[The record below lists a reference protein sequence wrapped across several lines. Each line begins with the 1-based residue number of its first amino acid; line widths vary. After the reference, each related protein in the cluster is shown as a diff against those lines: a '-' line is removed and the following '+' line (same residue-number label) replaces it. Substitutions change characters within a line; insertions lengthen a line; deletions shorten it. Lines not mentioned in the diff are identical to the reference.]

1 MTQTNRA
8 FGLSDPSLAVGLST
22 VAFYSSAIPFINVF
36 KQIGDVQRIEGAWTF
51 EVTDENG
58 NTERLDYSEL
68 ARAGFLDE
76 NGYIL
81 RLPEGSESI
90 LSLFNNIPADANI
103 GGRYVFRY
111 QGDGDFRLFG
121 GNVVE
126 ELSVPGR
133 LVIDINNEGFP
144 VGIVINDVNENNHL
158 RDFVL
163 VREEHE
169 ALHDAGA
176 IFNPDY
182 LEEIEDFRVLRFMDW
197 MHTNNSNVR
206 EFSDLA
212 DVDDAFYGLPSNQ
225 ALEYEIAG
233 LIPSISPS
241 ELATLSR
248 GFNTPV
254 YLDPDTREPLRD
266 ADTGELVTF
275 IERGASF
282 IDGLQT
288 GVPLEIMVALSNQVG
303 ADPWFNIPHQASDD
317 FVRQFAT
324 FIRDNLDPR
333 LNVYVEYSNEV
344 WNAQFDQFHYVNEE
358 GLRFFGER
366 SAAGDNFG
374 DQFGDFP
381 AVAYYGY
388 RSAEIIS
395 IFHEVFADQS
405 DRINGVLS
413 GQTFNPFV
421 AQTAIQGAEYYF
433 ELNAPDVAL
442 DDIIDSLGVTGYF
455 GGNVI
460 SQSNI
465 GESIVRLVEASQE
478 AFRNGETSSEFELA
492 NRELAEYYRSGTLF
506 TGAPDSL
513 AQELHFTLPDVQ
525 ERFELHA
532 GLIRG
537 ERLFNAPA
545 GQAYDIDLVQYE
557 GGPTVIPVTNEPVL
571 REFLLQF
578 NRSEELGT
586 VLGEAL
592 ELFRGVGGTLAND
605 FFAVGVPSFGTNFGT
620 QMFLGDENA
629 QSRAFADYNENAAQ
643 QFGQVQPGR
652 DGAAFLQGITQLGT
666 NASETLF
673 GTNEEDFLA
682 AGLGNDAVNGGAGD
696 DGLNGEA
703 GNDTLNGGAGNDTL
717 VGEAGNDRID
727 GGAGNDFALSG
738 DGNDLLIGNTG
749 DDDLRSGRDND
760 TIRGGAGNDLL
771 VSQAGND
778 SLSGGDGN
786 DFLTSGAM
794 ADTLNG
800 GGNRDTLN
808 GGAGDDL
815 LFGGTDIDMLN
826 GGAGNDRLF
835 GNTGNDLIAGGSGN
849 DFADGGIGNDVLSLS
864 SGNDTLNGNRGDD
877 TLNAGVGDDLID
889 GGDGNDEI
897 NAASGRDTIFGGNG
911 NDAIAS
917 GDDADFVAAGT
928 GNDTVNAGNSNDTVF
943 GNQGNDFI
951 AGRVGDDLLSGQDG
965 NDTVN
970 GGSGNDTINGGAGND
985 LLVGE
990 TGNDVINGG
999 NGNDFIVGGGG
1010 DDVLS
1015 GGPGGVDRFRGGEG
1029 ADTFIFANGFGVDVI
1044 EDFNADEIGERID
1057 LSAVG
1062 AITSF
1067 SDLINNHVSTDSSG
1081 NTVIAAGANR
1091 LVLVDVAIGDLSADD
1106 FLF

>member
-8 FGLSDPSLAVGLST
+8 FGAMDPSLAVGLST
-22 VAFYSSAIPFINVF
+22 VAFYSSAIPFINVI

-51 EVTDENG
+51 NVTDENG

-68 ARAGFLDE
+68 ARAGFLDD

-90 LSLFNNIPADANI
+90 LSLFNNIPPDANI

-111 QGDGDFRLFG
+111 EGNGDFRLFG
-121 GNVVE
+121 GNIVE

-133 LVIDINNEGFP
+133 IVIDINNEGFP
-144 VGIVINDVNENNHL
+144 VGIVVNGVDEGNHL

-176 IFNPDY
+176 IFNPEY
-182 LEEIEDFRVLRFMDW
+182 IAEIEDFRVLRFMDW
-197 MHTNNSNVR
+197 MHTNNSNIR

-225 ALEYEIAG
+225 ALEYEFAG

-241 ELATLSR
+241 ELSTLSR

-266 ADTGELVTF
+266 ANTGELVTF
-275 IERGASF
+275 VERGASF

-358 GLRFFGER
+358 GLNFFAER

-395 IFHEVFADQS
+395 IFHEVFGEQS
-405 DRINGVLS
+405 ERINGVLS

-421 AQTAIQGAEYYF
+421 AQQAIQGAEYYL
-433 ELNAPDVAL
+433 EINAPDVAL
-442 DDIIDSLGVTGYF
+442 DDIVDSLGVTGYF
-455 GGNVI
+455 GGNII

-465 GESIVRLVEASQE
+465 GESIVRLIEASQL
-478 AFRNGETSSEFELA
+478 AFQNGETSSEFELA

-506 TGAPDSL
+506 TGAPQSL
-513 AQELHFTLPDVQ
+513 ANELHFTLPDVLEQ
-525 ERFELHA
+525 FEAHA

-545 GQAYDIDLVQYE
+545 GQPYDIDLVQYE
-557 GGPTVIPVTNEPVL
+557 GGPSIIPVTNEPVL
-571 REFLLQF
+571 RNFLLQF
-578 NRSEELGT
+578 VRTEEAAVLLGD
-586 VLGEAL
+586 AL

-620 QMFLGDENA
+620 QMFLGDDNP
-629 QSRAFADYNENAAQ
+629 QSRAFADYNVNASQ
-643 QFGQVQPGR
+643 QFGQVQTGR
-652 DGAAFLQGITQLGT
+652 DGAAFLQGITELGT
-666 NASETLF
+666 EAADALF

-682 AGLGNDAVNGGAGD
+682 AGLGDDEINGGAGN

-703 GNDTLNGGAGNDTL
+703 GNDSLNGGAGDDTL
-717 VGEAGNDRID
+717 IGEEGNDRID
-727 GGAGNDFALSG
+727 GGAGNDIAFSG
-738 DGNDLLIGNTG
+738 NGTDLLIGNLG
-749 DDDLRSGRDND
+749 DDDLRSGSDND

-800 GGNRDTLN
+800 GGDRDTLN
-808 GGAGDDL
+808 GGAGDDV
-815 LFGGTDIDMLN
+815 LFGGADIDRLN

-849 DFADGGIGNDVLSLS
+849 DIADGGLGDDLISLAN
-864 SGNDTLNGNRGDD
+864 GNDTLNGNRGND
-877 TLNAGVGDDLID
+877 TLNAGVGNDVVD
-889 GGDGNDEI
+889 GGDGNDQI
-897 NAASGRDTIFGGNG
+897 NGASGEDTIFGGNG
-911 NDAIAS
+911 NDAINS
-917 GDDADFVAAGT
+917 GGDADFVVAGE
-928 GNDTVNAGNSNDTVF
+928 GNDVVNAGNSNDTVF

-951 AGRVGDDLLSGQDG
+951 SGRVGDDLLSGQNG

-970 GGSGNDTINGGAGND
+970 GGSGNDTINGGSGND
-985 LLVGE
+985 VLVGE
-990 TGNDVINGG
+990 TGDDLIDGG

-1010 DDVLS
+1010 NDTLS
-1015 GGPGGVDRFRGGEG
+1015 GGATGADRFRGGDG
-1029 ADTFIFANGFGVDVI
+1029 ADRFVFANGFGSDVV
-1044 EDFNADEIGERID
+1044 EDFDVDEIGEQVD

-1062 AITSF
+1062 AITDF
-1067 SDLINNHVSTDSSG
+1067 NDLINNHVSSDAAG
-1081 NTVIAAGANR
+1081 NTVITVGANEI
-1091 LVLVDVAIGDLSADD
+1091 VLIDVAVSDLSAND
-1106 FLF
+1106 FIF